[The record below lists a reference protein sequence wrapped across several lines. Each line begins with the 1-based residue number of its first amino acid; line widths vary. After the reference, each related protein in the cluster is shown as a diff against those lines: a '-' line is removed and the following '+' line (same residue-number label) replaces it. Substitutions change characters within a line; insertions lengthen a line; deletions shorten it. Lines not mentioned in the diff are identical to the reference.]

1 MSSTSIVEQTTI
13 GMPKPNY
20 EYITNEEDARE
31 AMNYLNG
38 FPIHA
43 LDTETTSLDPYEA
56 QWTLLQVGV
65 QNKAFVFDVRHDTDH
80 SNLHPSVLDPLL
92 QDKTKI
98 RILQNASYDM
108 KIIKRNR
115 GYYLTNVYD
124 TMLTEQLSTLG
135 LGFTKASL
143 SALVLRYLGLTMPKE
158 PRGTFKDYYQT
169 YQPFQLEYAAN
180 DVVPLQ
186 MIRDLQWPKVQSE
199 GLEVAAD
206 LEFRF
211 LVPLCEMELNGI
223 NIDQEKWR
231 RMMREVET
239 ERDEIKSI
247 IQKILSE
254 VEEQTTLFGVSLV
267 NVDSTAQLIK
277 ALNKY
282 GVPLESTKEEVLKK
296 HAGLPVIDAI
306 LDYRKANKLISTY
319 AESLL
324 AKISPHTGR
333 LHTDFRQMVSTGRMS
348 SSNPNLQ
355 NIPKKQKFRSCF
367 VSPEGYSL
375 LTADMSGAELRI
387 LGNLSQ
393 DPVFIEAYATGQ
405 DLHTRTGSEM
415 FKVAYDRVE
424 KKHRNA
430 AKAINFGLCYGM
442 SAVGLSKRLK
452 VTKDEAEDLIFR
464 YFNAY
469 KGVKRYL
476 DQAGKDAVRN
486 RYSTTVSGRR
496 RYYNMPPYDHP
507 DRKMIQGRIERQG
520 KNAGIQ
526 GSNADTI
533 KEAMV
538 ILVERIKNYD
548 AKLIL
553 TVHDEVV
560 VEAKDDQR
568 EEVAAIVAQSLV
580 DGFGKYF
587 SVIPMQT
594 DTLIGPCWL
603 KDACENEVEP
613 KHKCGSTKMKF
624 VPHGKFGTK
633 LVCAQCGKEQ
643 D

>member
-1 MSSTSIVEQTTI
+1 MSILEQNEI

-20 EYITNEEDARE
+20 KYITTEDDARD
-31 AMNYLNG
+31 AMNFLSNYN
-38 FPIHA
+38 IHGI
-43 LDTETTSLDPYEA
+43 DTETTSLDPYEA
-56 QWTLLQVGV
+56 KWSLLQVGV
-65 QNKAFVFDVRHDTDH
+65 PDHAFVFDVRYDTDQ
-80 SNLHPSVLDPLL
+80 SNLHPEILDPLL
-92 QDKTKI
+92 QDPTKM

-124 TMLTEQLSTLG
+124 TMLIEQLSTLG
-135 LGFTKASL
+135 LGFTRASL
-143 SALVLRYLGLTMPKE
+143 SALVYRYLGLTMPKE
-158 PRGTFKDYYQT
+158 PRGTFQDYYQT
-169 YQPFQLEYAAN
+169 FEEYQLEYAAN
-180 DVVPLQ
+180 DVVPLH
-186 MIRDLQWPKVQSE
+186 MIRDLQWGKVQKE
-199 GLEVAAD
+199 GLETAAD

-223 NIDQEKWR
+223 HIDEDKWM
-231 RMMREVET
+231 RMMREVER
-239 ERDEIKSI
+239 ERDELRKI
-247 IQKILSE
+247 IQDILSE
-254 VEEQTTLFGVSLV
+254 VETQRTMFGVSLV
-267 NVDSTAQLIK
+267 NIDSNQQLMK
-277 ALNKY
+277 SLNKY
-282 GVPLESTKEEVLKK
+282 GLPLESTKEEVLKK
-296 HAGLPVIDAI
+296 HAGLPIIDAI

-319 AESLL
+319 ADPLL
-324 AKISPHTGR
+324 AQISKYTGR

-348 SSNPNLQ
+348 SSRPNLQ
-355 NIPKKQKFRSCF
+355 NIPKKQRFRSCF

-415 FKVAYDRVE
+415 FGVAYDLVE

-442 SAVGLSKRLK
+442 SAVGLAKRIG
-452 VTKDEAEDLIFR
+452 VTKKEAEELIDKYFR
-464 YFNAY
+464 AY

-476 DQAGKDAVRN
+476 DKAGNDAVRN
-486 RYSTTVSGRR
+486 RYSTTISGRR

-507 DRKMIQGRIERQG
+507 DRKMIQGKIERQG

-533 KEAMV
+533 KESMV
-538 ILVERIKNYD
+538 LLVERIKGYD

-560 VEAKDDQR
+560 VEAANDQR
-568 EEVAAIVAQSLV
+568 REVAQIVAQSLV

-587 SVIPMQT
+587 SLIPMQT

-603 KDACENEVEP
+603 KDSCENKP
-613 KHKCGSTKMKF
+613 NGHDKCGGTEMKF

-633 LVCAQCGKEQ
+633 LVCSTCGKEQ